1 MNVIYPYA
9 LNHISCGFFQQNSSI
24 TIKDDKCCRVSLID
38 DANFDHVPTQTKL
51 HKINIHTHTSKRI
64 WKSWYAPRRN
74 MHNMLITLGAEV
86 HFLIRHYFL
95 VTNTCSV
102 PPLIRIDNKFYRGL
116 HNKARLLQR
125 ITYNHMSKSNKNYIQ
140 LKTLKKLILKKQQK

>member
-64 WKSWYAPRRN
+64 
-74 MHNMLITLGAEV
+74 
-86 HFLIRHYFL
+86 
-95 VTNTCSV
+95 
-102 PPLIRIDNKFYRGL
+102 
-116 HNKARLLQR
+116 
-125 ITYNHMSKSNKNYIQ
+125 
-140 LKTLKKLILKKQQK
+140 